1 MRTLMIVLPYFL
13 SKKFSQNNKT
23 PNKKKHKNDLQ
34 SKLKYSKTEKMKL
47 NPYQAMPKSKRKLV
61 QANRIEKCKRNV
73 IAQK

>member
-1 MRTLMIVLPYFL
+1 LCFL
-13 SKKFSQNNKT
+13 IFYQKNLAKIIKT